1 MLPCFLLR
9 LSSMLVRTSS
19 AMSLKRFCHA
29 DQGGVVTVLIYAH
42 KAICAYAGIA
52 VQGTGGRWFAW
63 SLYNP
68 PCVVEFL
75 DELIPVHL
83 RLAFCRKRIYG
94 RVAHYSILEN
104 TPAKAPL
111 TLGISLDFDDEW

>member
-9 LSSMLVRTSS
+9 LSLMLLRTSS
-19 AMSLKRFCHA
+19 SMRVKYA
-29 DQGGVVTVLIYAH
+29 DQGGVVAVLDLRPQGNLRLRRYRSP
-42 KAICAYAGIA
+42 
-52 VQGTGGRWFAW
+52 GTGGRWFAW

-83 RLAFCRKRIYG
+83 RLAFRRKRIYG

>member
-29 DQGGVVTVLIYAH
+29 DQGGVVTVLICAH

-52 VQGTGGRWFAW
+52 VQVLAGVGSLGYFTNRHVLLSFWTNLSPSTCAW
-63 SLYNP
+63 RLVANEYTDASRI
-68 PCVVEFL
+68 
-75 DELIPVHL
+75 IPSWKT
-83 RLAFCRKRIYG
+83 RQRKR
-94 RVAHYSILEN
+94 
-104 TPAKAPL
+104 P
-111 TLGISLDFDDEW
+111 